1 MEKVFDRKLK
11 AYEHVEKVWKDSPK
25 DKLVEGE
32 ILVVLVKMVKQ
43 ELLQGCFTDD
53 LE

>member
-11 AYEHVEKVWKDSPK
+11 AYEHVQKVWKDSPK

-32 ILVVLVKMVKQ
+32 KLLVLINMERQ
-43 ELLQGCFTDD
+43 ELHARLFNS
-53 LE
+53 

>member
-32 ILVVLVKMVKQ
+32 RLLVLMVKQ